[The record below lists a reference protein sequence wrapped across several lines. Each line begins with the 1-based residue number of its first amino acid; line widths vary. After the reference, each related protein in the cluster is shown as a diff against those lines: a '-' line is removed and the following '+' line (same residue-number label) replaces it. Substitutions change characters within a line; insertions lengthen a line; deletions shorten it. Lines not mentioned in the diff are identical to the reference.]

1 MGNKIWK
8 NEPIFN
14 GENVS
19 VISYCQNPYQEKRL
33 GDFLRRSNANII
45 WMNER
50 NYNPSPY
57 KICTFYRN
65 GAKKGCSSF
74 SLDSRVGCIK
84 APAKKEVYNF
94 MSQSDKILVVLSL
107 GAFCQSLDISSLRV
121 IESLEKIALSVN
133 KHDKIPIEYF
143 RIVHSGNCIGRVYF
157 AKREDFK

>member
-1 MGNKIWK
+1 MENKIWV
-8 NEPIFN
+8 NEPVFS

-19 VISYCQNPYQEKRL
+19 VITYCQNPYQEKRV
-33 GDFLRRSNANII
+33 GDFLQRSKANVI

-50 NYNPSPY
+50 NYSSIPY
-57 KICTFYRN
+57 KTCTFYRN
-65 GAKKGCSSF
+65 GAKRGCSSF
-74 SLDSRVGCIK
+74 SLNSKVGCIK

-94 MSQSDKILVVLSL
+94 MSQSDKILVILSK

-133 KHDKIPIEYF
+133 KHNKIPIEYF
-143 RIVHSGNCIGRVYF
+143 RIVHSGNYMGRVYS